1 MLDTNNIHLGKKVDI
16 QNQNHGVFFASIM
29 NKIGYEGVTF
39 SFIRKYTSY
48 VGTIITNKGF
58 KNMFQLKLE
67 KKNTEL
73 IY

>member
-1 MLDTNNIHLGKKVDI
+1 
-16 QNQNHGVFFASIM
+16 M